1 MDGFFGIDWDLN
13 GEVDIT
19 DDIITLNLLEKDD
32 NEEKKISNKG
42 AILNE

>member
-1 MDGFFGIDWDLN
+1 MDGLFGIDWDLN

-42 AILNE
+42 AIFNE